1 MYDLLQ
7 KPNAPPAFDD
17 FLFLKL
23 DCEINKNFHL
33 DRLEFI
39 A

>member
-7 KPNAPPAFDD
+7 KPNAPPAFYDF

-23 DCEINKNFHL
+23 DCENKQKF
-33 DRLEFI
+33 FI
-39 A
+39 WVALNL